1 MCQLNLYIVPKT
13 VKKEKVLD
21 LMKKYFYYDKPEC
34 VTEEN
39 LLYEV
44 QDENNVYVSAGMG
57 CNCGTVQSSFAEED
71 KKMPWIE
78 LKNAKIQAEQ
88 ERIAKIKELIEQED
102 FLERKNKFYQK
113 LEELNNARMSASGK
127 DAEELLLETQ
137 KLIQENGLILETM
150 TYEFQKIDDGKAVIT
165 FNSNEDLQNTQKRVC
180 ENFEKEFEN
189 IKAFVDEVLKEAED
203 VKLLS
208 FWQDGDLPK
217 IESEEY
223 VWQDE
228 FKIEDVIYMKYNELL
243 TIFKR

>member
-13 VKKEKVLD
+13 VKKEKVLE
-21 LMKKYFYYDKPEC
+21 LMKEYFYYDKPEC

-44 QDENNVYVSAGMG
+44 QDENDVYVSAGMG
-57 CNCGTVQSSFAEED
+57 CNCGTVQGSFQEED
-71 KKMPWIE
+71 KTMSWQT
-78 LKNAKIQAEQ
+78 LKESKIQAEK

-102 FLERKNKFYQK
+102 FLERKNAFYQK
-113 LEELNNARMSASGK
+113 LEKLNIAQNGLSEK
-127 DAEELLLETQ
+127 DREEMILETQ
-137 KLIQENGLILETM
+137 KLIKEEGLILETM
-150 TYEFQKIDDGKAVIT
+150 RFELRTVENGQEIVIFDASKVPEDIERSVCGNVEQEFK
-165 FNSNEDLQNTQKRVC
+165 NL
-180 ENFEKEFEN
+180 
-189 IKAFVDEVLKEAED
+189 KAFVDEILKETEE

-217 IESEEY
+217 VEIEEY
-223 VWQDE
+223 VFQDE

>member
-1 MCQLNLYIVPKT
+1 MCQLNLYIVPKS
-13 VKKEKVLD
+13 VKKEKVLE
-21 LMKKYFYYDKPEC
+21 LMKEYFYYDKPEC

-44 QDENNVYVSAGMG
+44 QDDNNVYVSAGMG

-71 KKMPWIE
+71 QTKPWQT
-78 LKNAKIQAEQ
+78 LKEEKIQAES

-102 FLERKNKFYQK
+102 FLERKNAFYQK
-113 LEELNNARMSASGK
+113 LEELNNARNGANGK
-127 DAEELLLETQ
+127 EAEDLLLETQ
-137 KLIQENGLILETM
+137 KLIQENRLILETM
-150 TYEFQKIDDGKAVIT
+150 TFELQKVDDDKAVIT
-165 FNSNEDLQNTQKRVC
+165 FNSSEDLQNTQKRVC

-189 IKAFVDEVLKEAED
+189 LKAFVDEILKETEE

-217 IESEEY
+217 VETEEY
-223 VWQDE
+223 VFQDE
-228 FKIEDVIYMKYNELL
+228 FKIEDVVYMKYNELL

>member
-137 KLIQENGLILETM
+137 KLVQENSLILETM
-150 TYEFQKIDDGKAVIT
+150 TYGLQKIDDDKAVIT
-165 FNSNEDLQNTQKRVC
+165 FNSNDDLQNTQKRVC

-189 IKAFVDEVLKEAED
+189 IKAFVDEILED
-203 VKLLS
+203 ADEVKFLS
-208 FWQDGDLPK
+208 FWQDGDMPK
-217 IESEEY
+217 VESEEY

>member
-113 LEELNNARMSASGK
+113 LEELNNARMGASGK

>member
-21 LMKKYFYYDKPEC
+21 LMKKYFCYDKPEC

-39 LLYEV
+39 LLYDV

-57 CNCGTVQSSFAEED
+57 CNCGTVQGSFAEED

-88 ERIAKIKELIEQED
+88 ERIAKIKEMIEQED

-150 TYEFQKIDDGKAVIT
+150 TYELQKIDDDKAVIT